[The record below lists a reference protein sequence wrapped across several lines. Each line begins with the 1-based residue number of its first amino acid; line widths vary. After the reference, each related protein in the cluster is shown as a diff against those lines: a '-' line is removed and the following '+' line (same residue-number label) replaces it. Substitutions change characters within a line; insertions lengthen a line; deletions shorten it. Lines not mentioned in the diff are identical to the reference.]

1 MFDPH
6 REGAL
11 VMPRPPMCHPLRQ
24 VKRKKEKISSKQG
37 LKIAYFEIKT
47 LKKEFFKEHLNLNA
61 DEISKQFLL

>member
-24 VKRKKEKISSKQG
+24 VKGKKEKIASKQG

-47 LKKEFFKEHLNLNA
+47 LKKR
-61 DEISKQFLL
+61 FL